1 MDRTIDM
8 FVKASY
14 IQKNNNLGGVR
25 GEGNVTTLHIIFD
38 DSWAG
43 MAKSITFWNSKGEN
57 PVKVLL
63 TNDKLVEIRESL
75 LEFNVL
81 IPAEPLV
88 FEGDMIFV
96 IDGYIDGKRARSM
109 QDTLVV
115 EPAMTTNEPIEPTPT
130 QAEQLLAAIEKI
142 LPEIQ
147 AEVIK
152 ATEAAAQ
159 AEASAQA
166 AAASAAEAEG
176 HSTAAITAQKAAEA
190 AQAKAEAAQSAA
202 ETAKAGAE
210 TAQRKAEEA
219 QRAAETAKSG
229 AETAKTGAE
238 TAQAAAEAAQAATE
252 QIKTET
258 QQIKSD
264 TEKIKS
270 ETEQIKSDTEAIKN
284 EAQSARD
291 DAAQSAASASADATE
306 AKTQAG
312 NAAQSATAAAGSAV
326 AAGEKAQ
333 EATDA
338 SVLSKSYA
346 VGGTG
351 IRPGEDTDNA
361 KYYCE
366 QAQQVVGGDFVTKV
380 ELQQT
385 ITPIASA
392 ISDLEADVTA
402 NENAISDLNTKV
414 SANEAAISGLS
425 TNVTANT
432 SAISNNAKEIAA
444 VKASVPTESE
454 QQGWNN
460 KVESINGKTGKA
472 ITINMSDIKI
482 VDDVTGKEYIFGIS
496 NGGLYYKGVTE

>member
-14 IQKNNNLGGVR
+14 IQKNNNIGGVR
-25 GEGNVTTLHIIFD
+25 GEGNVTTLHLIFD
-38 DSWAG
+38 DSWTG
-43 MAKSITFWNSKGEN
+43 MAKSITFWNAKGEN

-63 TNDKLVEIRESL
+63 TNDNLVEIRESL

-176 HSTAAITAQKAAEA
+176 HSTAAIAAQKAAEA

-202 ETAKAGAE
+202 ETAQSKAE
-210 TAQRKAEEA
+210 TAQTAAETA
-219 QRAAETAKSG
+219 KKAAETAKSG

-264 TEKIKS
+264 TE
-270 ETEQIKSDTEAIKN
+270 QIKSDTEAIKN

-291 DAAQSAASASADATE
+291 DAAQSAASASSDATE
-306 AKTQAG
+306 AKIQAG
-312 NAAQSATAAAGSAV
+312 NATQSATAAAGSAV

-333 EATDA
+333 EAIDA

-351 IRPGEDTDNA
+351 TRPGEDTDNA

-366 QAQQVVGGDFVTKV
+366 QAQQIVGGDFVTKV

-385 ITPIASA
+385 ITPITSA

-402 NENAISDLNTKV
+402 NENAISGLNTKV
-414 SANEAAISGLS
+414 AANEAAISGLS
-425 TNVTANT
+425 AKVTANET
-432 SAISNNAKEIAA
+432 SISNNAKEIAA

-460 KVESINGKTGKA
+460 KVESINGKTGTA

-482 VDDVTGKEYIFGIS
+482 IDDVTGKEYIFGIS
-496 NGGLYYKGVTE
+496 NGGLYYKEVTG

>member
-14 IQKNNNLGGVR
+14 IQKNNNIGGVR

-43 MAKSITFWNSKGEN
+43 MAKSITFWNAKGEN

-176 HSTAAITAQKAAEA
+176 HSTAAIAAQKAAEA

-202 ETAKAGAE
+202 ETAQTNAE

-238 TAQAAAEAAQAATE
+238 TAKAAAEAAQTSAE
-252 QIKTET
+252 QIKAET

-264 TEKIKS
+264 TQ
-270 ETEQIKSDTEAIKN
+270 QIKSATEAIKN
-284 EAQSARD
+284 EANNAKDVAVQ
-291 DAAQSAASASADATE
+291 AASNAAADATE

-326 AAGEKAQ
+326 TAGEKAQ

-351 IRPGEDTDNA
+351 TRPGEDTDNA

-366 QAQQVVGGDFVTKV
+366 QAQQIVGGDFVTKV

-402 NENAISDLNTKV
+402 NENAISGLNTKV
-414 SANEAAISGLS
+414 SANEVAISDLS
-425 TNVTANT
+425 AIVTANT

-460 KVESINGKTGKA
+460 KVESVNGKTGKA

-482 VDDVTGKEYIFGIS
+482 IDDVTGKEYVFGIS
-496 NGGLYYKGVTE
+496 NGGLYYKEVTE

>member
-14 IQKNNNLGGVR
+14 IQKNNNIGGVR

-43 MAKSITFWNSKGEN
+43 MAKSITFWNAKGEN

-176 HSTAAITAQKAAEA
+176 HSTAAIAAQKAAEA
-190 AQAKAEAAQSAA
+190 AQEKAEVAQSAA
-202 ETAKAGAE
+202 ETAQSKAE
-210 TAQRKAEEA
+210 TAQTAAETA
-219 QRAAETAKSG
+219 KKAAETAKSG

-238 TAQAAAEAAQAATE
+238 TAQAAAEAAQTATE

-264 TEKIKS
+264 TEKIR
-270 ETEQIKSDTEAIKN
+270 SDTEAIKN
-284 EAQSARD
+284 EAQNAKD
-291 DAAQSAASASADATE
+291 AAAQSAASASADATE

-351 IRPGEDTDNA
+351 TRPGEDTDNA

-366 QAQQVVGGDFVTKV
+366 QAQQIVGGDFVTKV

-402 NENAISDLNTKV
+402 NEN
-414 SANEAAISGLS
+414 AISGLS

>member
-14 IQKNNNLGGVR
+14 IQKNNNIGGVR
-25 GEGNVTTLHIIFD
+25 GEGNVTTLHLIFD

-43 MAKSITFWNSKGEN
+43 MAKSITFWNAKGEN

-176 HSTAAITAQKAAEA
+176 HSTAAIAAQKAAEA
-190 AQAKAEAAQSAA
+190 AQEKAEAAQSAA

-229 AETAKTGAE
+229 AETAQTGAE

-264 TEKIKS
+264 
-270 ETEQIKSDTEAIKN
+270 TEQIKSDTEAIKN

-351 IRPGEDTDNA
+351 TRPGEDTDNA

-366 QAQQVVGGDFVTKV
+366 QAQQIVGGDFVTKV

>member
-43 MAKSITFWNSKGEN
+43 MAKSITFWNAKGEN

-176 HSTAAITAQKAAEA
+176 HSTAAIAAQKAAEA

-202 ETAKAGAE
+202 ETAQSKAE
-210 TAQRKAEEA
+210 TAQTAAETA
-219 QRAAETAKSG
+219 KKAAETAKSG

-238 TAQAAAEAAQAATE
+238 TAQAAAEAAQTATE

-264 TEKIKS
+264 TEKIR
-270 ETEQIKSDTEAIKN
+270 SDTEAIKN
-284 EAQSARD
+284 EAQNAKD
-291 DAAQSAASASADATE
+291 AAAQSAASASADATE

-351 IRPGEDTDNA
+351 TRPGEDTDNA

-366 QAQQVVGGDFVTKV
+366 QAQQIVGGDFVTKV